1 MAEQAY
7 LKMVV
12 DERMMTRDMQ
22 RSFMSSTMRLSREK
36 IRKLSLDDQKI
47 KEKSQHEE
55 DEF

>member
-1 MAEQAY
+1 
-7 LKMVV
+7 MVV

-47 KEKSQHEE
+47 KEKS
-55 DEF
+55 